1 MIKEA
6 KFVTFSLWI
15 ILTIVA
21 TVLVMSIIQKNP
33 QVDSHIQQY
42 IDSLNIERQKQN
54 ELIYKITQLQD
65 SLLNAKT
72 DTIVKLKKIY
82 VENSN
87 NILTLPI
94 DKQVELLSRN
104 LSEDTYFIQ

>member
-1 MIKEA
+1 MLKEA
-6 KFVTFSLWI
+6 KLVAIGICVAFVAISI
-15 ILTIVA
+15 ILVTA
-21 TVLVMSIIQKNP
+21 LFMERPK
-33 QVDSHIQQY
+33 VDSQIQQY

-54 ELIYKITQLQD
+54 ELIYKITELQD

-72 DTIVKLKKIY
+72 DTVIKLKKIY

-87 NILTLPI
+87 NILTLPL

-104 LSEDTYFIQ
+104 LSEDNLLIQ

>member
-1 MIKEA
+1 
-6 KFVTFSLWI
+6 
-15 ILTIVA
+15 
-21 TVLVMSIIQKNP
+21 MSIIQKNP

>member
-6 KFVTFSLWI
+6 KFVAFGVWI
-15 ILTIVA
+15 IMMAVIVI
-21 TVLVMSIIQKNP
+21 LVMSILPKYP
-33 QVDSHIQQY
+33 KVDSDIQHY
-42 IDSLNIERQKQN
+42 IDSLRIERHKQN

-72 DTIVKLKKIY
+72 DTIIKLKKIY

-104 LSEDTYFIQ
+104 LSEDNLLIQ